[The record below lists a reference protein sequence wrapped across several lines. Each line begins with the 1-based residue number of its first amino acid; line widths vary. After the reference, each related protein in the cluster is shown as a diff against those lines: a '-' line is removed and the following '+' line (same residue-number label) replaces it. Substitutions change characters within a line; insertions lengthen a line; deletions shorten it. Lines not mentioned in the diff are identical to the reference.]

1 VLRPTCGGCS
11 KADSKKHGSRE
22 YVQVTRLPETFALP
36 EVSHA
41 IEHALQ
47 LGTINFDAVR
57 HLMLCRIGEGRR
69 VWTWRT
75 SPTCRWPRYKPRKPL
90 TT

>member
-1 VLRPTCGGCS
+1 
-11 KADSKKHGSRE
+11 
-22 YVQVTRLPETFALP
+22 
-36 EVSHA
+36 
-41 IEHALQ
+41 LQ

-75 SPTCRWPRYKPRKPL
+75 TPTCRWPRCKPRKPL